1 MSSGMPS
8 SYVACLAGQKSL
20 AAQTHYMSP
29 TDVTLK
35 ATSKMISNVVNG
47 ESSSS
52 KSFNEIL
59 ADERRDEA
67 KKIATIK
74 STHETPIDVDETSG
88 PRAKQ
93 NPSPPV
99 LEEDNSNPQHESR
112 QPKPKKS
119 KKKKKKHHRRSPSTS
134 SSSSSSSSTSSSS
147 EDDREA
153 LKRRLKRE
161 KKKRKKL
168 QKENRA
174 PLMMPM
180 MMPMPMMSY
189 QGHPNMNANF
199 SVPNVPQSGQM
210 LSQQITQHTL
220 KATSTSSNA
229 NPVYIRDEFN

>member
-35 ATSKMISNVVNG
+35 ATSKMLSNVVNG

-88 PRAKQ
+88 PRAEQ

-99 LEEDNSNPQHESR
+99 LEEDNSNPQLESR

-119 KKKKKKHHRRSPSTS
+119 KKKKKKHHRRSPST
-134 SSSSSSSSTSSSS
+134 SSSSSSSTSSSS